1 MLGLK
6 LQQINDGYQ
15 IDLET
20 LNDGRDK
27 IFAVWQHRDD
37 LMLTS
42 LHNMEREMVDL
53 SKHET
58 VLIS

>member
-1 MLGLK
+1 
-6 LQQINDGYQ
+6 LQQVNDGYK

-42 LHNMEREMVDL
+42 LHNMQLEMVDL
-53 SKHET
+53 SGKSQYET